1 MSQSVR
7 TFLMVAVGVV
17 VGGLV
22 LFGLGA
28 LTGVVDLGG
37 GGGDEVVIEADSPEE
52 AEKAVDQAIDESLE
66 EDKNDPSAIADKWC
80 ESEEGD
86 QMKQLGSAT
95 IDIDI
100 KPARMKRLGDTMLA
114 VAEDAPPGAFCADE
128 EIDTVIQ
135 YWNNSASEKAA
146 QKFEPR
152 EEVKRLRAF
161 VRERQ
166 LDKVF

>member
-7 TFLMVAVGVV
+7 TFLMVALGVV
-17 VGGLV
+17 VDGLV

-28 LTGVVDLGG
+28 LTRVVDLGG

-52 AEKAVDQAIDESLE
+52 AENAVDQAIDESLE
-66 EDKNDPSAIADKWC
+66 EDQNDPSAIADKWC

-95 IDIDI
+95 IDI

-114 VAEDAPPGAFCADE
+114 VAEDTPPGAFCADE